1 MNKYNDE
8 YYIVFEHFNENTL
21 YLAETDQTEP
31 RDIGW
36 KELQFGLEPAFFENG
51 YKDKDKD
58 KAHGIKRPIS
68 SAHMNGNT
76 IIINNDLREK
86 IKHFDIAGLQL
97 YPSVIIDDDDYYHDG
112 YWVLN
117 NYQRLECL
125 DYDHCIIR
133 NYTPGSDRHRVKKY
147 CLSETVLDAIPEEQ
161 RLIFKPAK
169 TDMGYA
175 FFHKRIVDI
184 FNKYGVETLKFEK
197 VSEWKAGKQFR

>member
-8 YYIVFEHFNENTL
+8 YYIVFEHFNKNTL
-21 YLAETDQTEP
+21 YLKETKQTAK
-31 RDIGW
+31 RYIGW

-51 YKDKDKD
+51 YKDKD

-97 YPSVIIDDDDYYHDG
+97 YPSVIIDDDDDYHDG

-117 NYQRLECL
+117 NYQRLDCL
-125 DYDHCIIR
+125 DYDNCIIR
-133 NYTPGSDRHRVKKY
+133 DYTPDNEFHVVREY
-147 CLSETVLDAIPEEQ
+147 YLSETVLDAIPEEQ
-161 RLIFKPAK
+161 RLIIKPDN
-169 TDMGYA
+169 TDMDYA

-197 VSEWKAGKQFR
+197 VSEWKAGKQFS